1 MPRARIL
8 ALLGGIQP
16 DRVPWF
22 GDLDYWAS
30 ALIARGQKPE
40 GFKESAAYID
50 WHRSLGV
57 GFYLQG
63 YFPFR
68 PVYEFEE
75 RLWRDG
81 NRRFRELVTPLGN
94 LRECWEYLPDS
105 FAEAPIEH
113 LVKSEDDLPALR
125 YAYAHTRWEPAYE
138 FGKQRMNDIGDQGIL
153 LCYLPK
159 SPFMHLVA
167 LEAGIATVTFAEAAD
182 PDGFAETLAVMKESF
197 DRAAQLAI
205 ESPAEVLMIP
215 ENLSAEMIGH
225 RFFEKY
231 MRAYQEEWTRRITA
245 AGKHSFIHMDGTLK
259 GLLREEA
266 SVGFTV
272 IEAMTPAPVGDLPIE
287 QWAHQAG
294 QSRTVL
300 WGGIPGVYFTAKVSD
315 EEFDR
320 HVVEVLTVMRT
331 TPRYVLGVADQ
342 VPPDALASRVRRVQ
356 ELVEEFGRY
365 EPGPVIPE
373 SSLSKSLL

>member
-1 MPRARIL
+1 MHPSGSMTPRERIL
-8 ALLGGIQP
+8 TLLQGRRP

-30 ALIARGQKPE
+30 ALIAQGTKPD

-68 PVYEFEE
+68 AHYDLEE
-75 RLWRDG
+75 RLWREG
-81 NRRFRELVTPLGN
+81 NRRFRELITPHGT
-94 LRECWEYLPDS
+94 LREVWEYLPES

-125 YAYAHTRWEPAYE
+125 YVYTHTTWEPDYD
-138 FGKQRMNDIGDQGIL
+138 FGIRRLEEIGEQGVL

-167 LEAGIATVTFAEAAD
+167 LEAGIAAVTFAEASD
-182 PDGFAETLAVMKESF
+182 PDSFAETLAVMKTSF
-197 DRAAQLAI
+197 DSAARIAV

-215 ENLSAEMIGH
+215 ENLSAEMVGP

-231 MRAYQEEWTRRITA
+231 MRAYQEQWFGEIA
-245 AGKHSFIHMDGTLK
+245 KAGKPSFIHMDGTLR

-266 SVGFTV
+266 STGVRV
-272 IEAMTPAPVGDLPIE
+272 IEAMTPAPVGDLPIGE
-287 QWAHQAG
+287 WAA
-294 QSRTVL
+294 RADNVATVL
-300 WGGIPGVYFTAKVSD
+300 WGGVPGVYFTAKVSD

-320 HVVEVLTVMRT
+320 HVRAVLEVMRSH
-331 TPRYVLGVADQ
+331 PRYVLGVADQ
-342 VPPDALASRVRRVQ
+342 VPPDALEYRVRRVA
-356 ELVEEFGRY
+356 ELVERDGAY
-365 EPGPVIPE
+365 GND
-373 SSLSKSLL
+373 